1 MRSVIKCIVDYNLES
16 EYSTKDLENS
26 IKQLLEQK
34 KNKKLNGS
42 NDKSERKQNVEM
54 KQIPSTAPASQ
65 LNAHGSSSPASQP
78 NAHGISSIV
87 AAVQPNVHGSS
98 APANQPNAPSSSAP
112 ASQPK
117 APSSS
122 TPASQPKAPS
132 HAPSTQPKTPSCAP
146 DLSNTLPSH
155 LMAFIIANMD
165 GKNLISFLSLYFS
178 EHELLRDEIS
188 SALQISY
195 NSPKLVLD
203 AVENLYD
210 SYLTDAE
217 LKSCIFLLK
226 LLQGLS
232 PDNIMPDVKETAQN
246 VAFNWEAKLKAR
258 SRNSQLTSAYLLL
271 ISAYGLDS
279 TLHRDELLNLY
290 QMVAEQE
297 PSIALTQALGIPKD
311 VSSK

>member
-54 KQIPSTAPASQ
+54 KQIPSTAPPSQ

-132 HAPSTQPKTPSCAP
+132 HAPSTQPKAPSCAP